1 MRSIFAAIALV
12 ILSFSTPLRAE
23 PAAGSVRTEINALL
37 DRLESSG
44 CQFNRNGSLHTGAE
58 AKAHLLGKLDY
69 LDKKGAVQS
78 TEQFIDLAAS
88 KSSVSGKPYQ
98 VVCGNAAPVESK
110 LWLSRE
116 LEAVRSLRKT
126 KPLGT

>member
-1 MRSIFAAIALV
+1 MRLIFTAIAFL
-12 ILSFSTPLRAE
+12 ILALSGPLSAE
-23 PAAGSVRTEINALL
+23 PAAANVHTEINALL

-58 AKAHLLGKLDY
+58 AKAHLLTKLDY

-88 KSSVSGKPYQ
+88 KSSVSGKPYL
-98 VVCGNAAPVESK
+98 VMCANAPPVESK
-110 LWLSRE
+110 VWLMRE
-116 LEAVRSLRKT
+116 LQTVRSARKA
-126 KPLGT
+126 KL